1 MHRRWYCGSASLD
14 CGQELV
20 RQAGIGKV
28 AVLTS
33 EAMPEEAGMAMRTFP
48 VDLRLNELGGELQP
62 PPEKCAR
69 LVAWLAAAATIWK
82 REVNVPWH
90 CGRRTCCR
98 TSDHGLLILAQGLTD
113 TSL

>member
-1 MHRRWYCGSASLD
+1 MRPAPTAVLKAYNYLRCLNPRVQAGSRLNNLQVFGQQGRAQEIAYHAAASSMGSRECLANEAD

-48 VDLRLNELGGELQP
+48 VDLRLNQ
-62 PPEKCAR
+62 
-69 LVAWLAAAATIWK
+69 
-82 REVNVPWH
+82 
-90 CGRRTCCR
+90 
-98 TSDHGLLILAQGLTD
+98 
-113 TSL
+113 